1 MQAIFVVSG
10 GVEGDL
16 EGKVGG
22 REPLEGGVATCKG
35 KRCGLGYGGGSE
47 EPLVAGERGLDEMR
61 FRDNLQDMVTS
72 QGSQG

>member
-1 MQAIFVVSG
+1 MQTIFVVSG

-22 REPLEGGVATCKG
+22 REPLDEGVAKCQG

-47 EPLVAGERGLDEMR
+47 EPPAAGEWGLDEMC
-61 FRDNLQDMVTS
+61 FRDSLQDMVTGQWS
-72 QGSQG
+72 QG